1 MGKKLKIIA
10 SFQKNK
16 RCIYFFSPI
25 QSILGDAIYC
35 SDMTKDINNLNL
47 LIHAKIYRL
56 SSLYI

>member
-16 RCIYFFSPI
+16 RCIYFFPPI

-47 LIHAKIYRL
+47 LIHAKI
-56 SSLYI
+56 